1 MPLPAM
7 SPTRRRLLALMV
19 AVWSLAL
26 LPGGAGGAD
35 FEDSF
40 ETPQATWSIGETDVT
55 HRVISHGRT
64 TDGPHRGRQAER
76 IILDAGSGT
85 MIRLDLPLTPSRVID
100 EWRRCGPTAQG
111 R

>member
-1 MPLPAM
+1 M
-7 SPTRRRLLALMV
+7 T
-19 AVWSLAL
+19 
-26 LPGGAGGAD
+26 
-35 FEDSF
+35 
-40 ETPQATWSIGETDVT
+40 TPQATWSIGESDVT

-100 EWRRCGPTAQG
+100 EWRASLWVRANHPDIRLSARVLLPAFRSARTGAPVSV
-111 R
+111 RRR